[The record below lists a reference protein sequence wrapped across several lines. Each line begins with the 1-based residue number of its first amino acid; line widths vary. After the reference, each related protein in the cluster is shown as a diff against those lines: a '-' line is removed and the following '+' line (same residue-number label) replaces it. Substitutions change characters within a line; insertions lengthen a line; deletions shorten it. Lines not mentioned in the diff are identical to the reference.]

1 MNDIL
6 KDRLKQLTGGDK
18 KKKKGKKEKEP
29 KGISQ
34 RGYYDITLSNFQFH
48 LYTLICQVNGIEET
62 EYLSIDRYSTVL
74 LENLKI
80 NKHFKKLSKLDWEN
94 AYPIDSRTFRG
105 KFISIFMLNVIH
117 NTHPI
122 VKHIYEALDEPDVK
136 RYEAYNKILQEWITR
151 VDLFISTYLTRDL
164 SYEEHLQAVY
174 EFLVLA
180 SGRDHDCVQKLVDAK
195 DFLVK
200 SIKTCDDDGILCNNI
215 TKTAFVVATDSVNVK
230 HTAPYEENIDYR
242 DDDACTT
249 QVGML
254 GLAIMRRRKKC
265 KYVPMLYS
273 AFTKANP
280 KMYTKL
286 DDTPEIV
293 LGVQA
298 LYALKFYIDDD
309 RVSRYI
315 DKLIRE

>member
-1 MNDIL
+1 M
-6 KDRLKQLTGGDK
+6 
-18 KKKKGKKEKEP
+18 
-29 KGISQ
+29 
-34 RGYYDITLSNFQFH
+34 
-48 LYTLICQVNGIEET
+48 NGIDEN
-62 EYLSIDRYSTVL
+62 EYLSIDRYSTIL
-74 LENLKI
+74 LENMKI

-105 KFISIFMLNVIH
+105 KFISIFMLNIIH

-122 VKHIYEALDEPDVK
+122 VKHIYEALDVKNLK
-136 RYEAYNKILQEWITR
+136 RYEAYNRILEEWITR
-151 VDLFISTYLTRDL
+151 VDLFIGTYLTRDL

-174 EFLVLA
+174 EFLILA

-200 SIKTCDDDGILCNNI
+200 SIKSCDDDGILCNNI
-215 TKTAFVVATDSVNVK
+215 TKTAFVIATDSVNVK
-230 HTAPYEENIDYR
+230 HTAPYEEDIDYK
-242 DDDACTT
+242 DEDACTT

-273 AFTKANP
+273 TFTKANP
-280 KMYTKL
+280 KLYTKL

-298 LYALKFYIDDD
+298 LYALKFFIDDD
-309 RVSRYI
+309 RVSHYI